1 MGTRTC
7 AKVLDKILA
16 FVASFATWK
25 RAVRFRQQESTDM
38 SGTPN
43 LIPAANW
50 QTRARG
56 SNDQEY
62 QIYLACADD
71 GKGGD
76 ITRGG
81 APLKTYDE
89 WLAS

>member
-1 MGTRTC
+1 MIHLWSTKT
-7 AKVLDKILA
+7 AP
-16 FVASFATWK
+16 TWRLQALLEGHK
-25 RAVRFRQQESTDM
+25 MNDNNA
-38 SGTPN
+38 
-43 LIPAANW
+43 LLPAANW
-50 QTRARG
+50 QTPVRG

-62 QIYLACADD
+62 QVYLACADN

-81 APLKTYDE
+81 APLKSYDE

>member
-1 MGTRTC
+1 MNTVKLETH
-7 AKVLDKILA
+7 AD
-16 FVASFATWK
+16 
-25 RAVRFRQQESTDM
+25 
-38 SGTPN
+38 
-43 LIPAANW
+43 W
-50 QTRARG
+50 QTQARG
-56 SNDQEY
+56 TNDDEY

-89 WLAS
+89 WIAS